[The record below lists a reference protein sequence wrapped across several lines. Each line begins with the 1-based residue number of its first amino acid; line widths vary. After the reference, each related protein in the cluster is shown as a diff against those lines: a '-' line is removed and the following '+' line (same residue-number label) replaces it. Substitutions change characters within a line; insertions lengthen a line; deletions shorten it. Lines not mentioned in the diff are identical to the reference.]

1 MFDERSMAST
11 SPRKT
16 RAHPWLSPAQYRATA
31 LPMEPAGK
39 SSLVIASPVIENR
52 KRWGH
57 KLQETFAIC
66 EVAERKALEQ
76 VVVNLRP
83 HILVLDLA
91 LPHLGRVRGVPY
103 IQRLSP
109 STRTLV
115 LSDAPTEA
123 EAIAAFKVGAK
134 GYCSRAI
141 DGLQLKKVAQ
151 VLHKGGMW
159 VQRELIPSLVAE
171 LVSLTECSQ
180 KDANVNPGLEGLT
193 TRQRLVADLITRG
206 ACNKDIAKRL
216 NISERTVKAHL
227 TEVFRNF
234 GVSDRLQLALLLSR
248 RATEPRWSADRSRP
262 GPSKG
267 AGVAPGSRWE
277 SSTTRARS
285 HEPTG
290 SLSPRT

>member
-1 MFDERSMAST
+1 MEC
-11 SPRKT
+11 PR
-16 RAHPWLSPAQYRATA
+16 
-31 LPMEPAGK
+31 K
-39 SSLVIASPVIENR
+39 SSLVIASPVVENR
-52 KRWGH
+52 KRWGQ
-57 KLQETFAIC
+57 KLQGAFAIC

-76 VVVNLRP
+76 VVANLKP
-83 HILVLDLA
+83 HILVLDLT

-123 EAIAAFKVGAK
+123 EAVAALKGGAK

-141 DGLQLKKVAQ
+141 NGPRLKKVAE
-151 VLHKGGMW
+151 VLDKGEMW

-171 LVSLTECSQ
+171 LVSLTESSQ
-180 KDANVNPGLEGLT
+180 TDANVDAGLEGLT

-206 ACNKDIAKRL
+206 ACNKEIAKRL

-227 TEVFRNF
+227 TEAFRNF

-248 RATEPRWSADRSRP
+248 RATEPRGPAGRARRALLRRENGARRSM
-262 GPSKG
+262 G
-267 AGVAPGSRWE
+267 E
-277 SSTTRARS
+277 STTPADS

>member
-1 MFDERSMAST
+1 MASR
-11 SPRKT
+11 SPAKT
-16 RAHPWLSPAQYRATA
+16 RAHPWLSSGQYRATA
-31 LPMEPAGK
+31 LPREPAGK

-83 HILVLDLA
+83 HILVLDLT
-91 LPHLGRVRGVPY
+91 LPGLGRVRGVPY

-159 VQRELIPSLVAE
+159 VKRELIPSLVAE
-171 LVSLTECSQ
+171 LVSLTERSQ
-180 KDANVNPGLEGLT
+180 KDALVNPGLKGLT
-193 TRQRLVADLITRG
+193 TQQRLVADLITRG

-227 TEVFRNF
+227 TEAFRNF
-234 GVSDRLQLALLLSR
+234 GVSDRLQLALLLSG
-248 RATEPRWSADRSRP
+248 RATEPRWSAGRSRP
-262 GPSKG
+262 GPWKG
-267 AGVAPGSRWE
+267 GWRKAVDGRVRRHALVAMSRQ
-277 SSTTRARS
+277 AR
-285 HEPTG
+285 
-290 SLSPRT
+290 